1 MYENTRSFADLEDQR
16 DPLRSY
22 REKFHY
28 PKNEKGENVIYF
40 CGNSLGLQPKSV
52 RSFIEKEL
60 ALWEKDGVLGQHSRW
75 EHFHERLTHLTAHI
89 VGAKESEVVVM
100 NALTVNLHLLLV
112 SFYQPNNKR
121 NKIVIEKGAFP
132 SDQYAIKSQIKYH
145 GFDPKDCL
153 IEIEPKHDSKILETK
168 DIIDTILQ
176 VGDELA
182 TILFGGVNYYT
193 GQAFDIKSITETGK
207 TVGAFVGFDLAHAA
221 GNIDLNLH
229 DWNVDFAAWCTYKYL
244 CAGPGAPSGIF
255 VNEKHHHWTGPR
267 LAGWWGQNK
276 QTRFDMMPDFDP
288 IQTVEG
294 WQISNAPVLGMAPL
308 LASMKIYDDVGMIA
322 ICDKSEKM
330 TGYMEFLL
338 EENLSE
344 INIITPNDPNQRGC
358 QLSLVIPGGKAIFE
372 SISQKGVVCDWREP
386 DVIRVAPHPLYNQYS
401 EVYNF
406 VQIILHTILG

>member
-1 MYENTRSFADLEDQR
+1 MMYENTRSFADLEDQR

-22 REKFHY
+22 RNKFYY
-28 PKNEKGENVIYF
+28 PKNKKGGNVIYF

-60 ALWEKDGVLGQHSRW
+60 ALWEKDGVLGQHRRW
-75 EHFHERLTHLTAHI
+75 EHFHERLTHLTAHL

-121 NKIVIEKGAFP
+121 NKIAIEKGAFP

-153 IEIEPKHDSKILETK
+153 IEIEPKYDSKILQTK
-168 DIIDTILQ
+168 DIIDEILQ

-193 GQAFDIKSITETGK
+193 GQALDIKSITETGK

-221 GNIDLNLH
+221 GNLALDLHNSE
-229 DWNVDFAAWCTYKYL
+229 VDFAAWCSYKYL

-255 VNEKHHHWTGPR
+255 IHERHHEWSGPR
-267 LAGWWGQNK
+267 LEGWWGHNK
-276 QTRFDMMPDFDP
+276 STRFEMGSNFDG
-288 IQTVEG
+288 IQTAEG
-294 WQISNAPVLGMAPL
+294 WQISNAPVMGMAPL
-308 LASMKIYDDVGMIA
+308 LASMELYKDGILKNY
-322 ICDKSEKM
+322 
-330 TGYMEFLL
+330 
-338 EENLSE
+338 
-344 INIITPNDPNQRGC
+344 NI
-358 QLSLVIPGGKAIFE
+358 K
-372 SISQKGVVCDWREP
+372 
-386 DVIRVAPHPLYNQYS
+386 
-401 EVYNF
+401 
-406 VQIILHTILG
+406 